1 MEAEDG
7 RQTSNEASN
16 EVSGSINHGRMSIT
30 EEEDEVGEDLSE
42 EDDISNEDL
51 SEGSEDEDYDIYYG
65 GDNEDLD
72 DGRAGCHGVGPGSQF
87 NNNDDPE
94 YFAYECL
101 TVAQVKDLLTENI
114 SKVCSSVQVSQI
126 FYI

>member
-7 RQTSNEASN
+7 KQESN

-51 SEGSEDEDYDIYYG
+51 DILLLI
-65 GDNEDLD
+65 LD
-72 DGRAGCHGVGPGSQF
+72 Q
-87 NNNDDPE
+87 
-94 YFAYECL
+94 
-101 TVAQVKDLLTENI
+101 KDVI
-114 SKVCSSVQVSQI
+114 QKSKFLCKSIWPICFQSSLKLQLKC
-126 FYI
+126 